1 MDAESQ
7 TPQRAGLNVAL
18 WERWSLSQL
27 GVVSSVVIR
36 REVGKGQMKAHLR
49 VPVVDQWVK
58 DRCCVVSVR
67 MQVPSLASLSG
78 LRIWALPQAAA

>member
-58 DRCCVVSVR
+58 DQ
-67 MQVPSLASLSG
+67 MLSL
-78 LRIWALPQAAA
+78 